1 MYVAITG
8 SIGCGKT
15 TISNILRKQGFI
27 VNDIDGWCRELYYR
41 DDFLEVIK
49 KHFPESFIDNKFNK
63 KVLRNLVFDDV
74 KKLRVLESI
83 IHPYLTKRLLDSVY
97 DYSGEE
103 IIFTDVALLYEM
115 GWDIYFDFVVLADVD
130 YNTQKQRVMQ
140 RDGISAEDFDKI
152 NNIQMKRENK
162 LDKVDV
168 IIDTSCSDEELEK
181 VIKKLVKDIKKWKH

>member
-1 MYVAITG
+1 M
-8 SIGCGKT
+8 
-15 TISNILRKQGFI
+15 
-27 VNDIDGWCRELYYR
+27 
-41 DDFLEVIK
+41 
-49 KHFPESFIDNKFNK
+49 
-63 KVLRNLVFDDV
+63 
-74 KKLRVLESI
+74 
-83 IHPYLTKRLLDSVY
+83 TKRLLDSVY

-130 YNTQKQRVMQ
+130 YDTQKQRVMQ

-168 IIDTSCSDEELEK
+168 IIDTSCSEEELEK